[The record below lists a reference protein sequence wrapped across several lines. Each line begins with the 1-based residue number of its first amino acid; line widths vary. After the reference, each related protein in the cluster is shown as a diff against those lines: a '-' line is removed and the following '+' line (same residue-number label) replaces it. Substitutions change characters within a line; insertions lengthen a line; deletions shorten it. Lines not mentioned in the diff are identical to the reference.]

1 MQDPLKTS
9 AVSITDFYHIQNSHR
24 EEGVA
29 ATISAAVSFCVVEE
43 KLDEI
48 NIGEAAGRVLKQV
61 AASSSIPKPYEGR
74 SEGVLPPAKK
84 SKTTTS
90 SKMRSRQLWPKTL
103 AKSVETLV
111 PSPALQATSP

>member
-1 MQDPLKTS
+1 M
-9 AVSITDFYHIQNSHR
+9 
-24 EEGVA
+24 A

-90 SKMRSRQLWPKTL
+90 SKMAGYSDGRMSSSFTSTGAPSTL
-103 AKSVETLV
+103 FFSHPHSPDHLLSS
-111 PSPALQATSP
+111 PHSSSSPASESNM